1 MGGLVIAQTGVTL
14 PHGLGYCYTYFHQIP
29 HGIANGLFVRE
40 YLKRCETT
48 VKEKVDVVL
57 KLLGENSVDSFG
69 DTLEQLIGK
78 PPKLDQE
85 QIEQYA
91 KLSLLQAGSISNT
104 PFELSEEDI
113 ARVWEKQNDHAE

>member
-1 MGGLVIAQTGVTL
+1 MIAQTGVTL

-57 KLLGENSVDSFG
+57 KLLG
-69 DTLEQLIGK
+69 
-78 PPKLDQE
+78 